1 MVVMSV
7 DVFFFQQ
14 KTAYDMRIS
23 DWSSAVCSSDL
34 VGRPDL
40 TAERSIANPFHDEP
54 GFQIAYRTGD
64 RVVLGFDG
72 KLRFHGRADDQ
83 VKVSGYRIELAEISA
98 CLQELSGVEEAVTI
112 AHPSGPQSRSLIVA
126 HVGGADLPEQEA
138 ILRHADRK
146 STRLNSSH

>member
-40 TAERSIANPFHDEP
+40 TAERFIANPFHDEP
-54 GFQIAYRTGD
+54 GFQIAYRTRD

-98 CLQELSGVEEAVTI
+98 CLHELSGVQEAVTI
-112 AHPSGPQSRSLIVA
+112 PPPSGPQSRRLIVPHLA
-126 HVGGADLPEQEA
+126 GPAPPPPE
-138 ILRHADRK
+138 
-146 STRLNSSH
+146 T